1 MDLLCTLLTF
11 YASTVIAEQDT
22 LDAEI
27 ILESEYTRDS
37 IANGSIRISTN
48 PTPFQITDDRYETLT
63 RESNLHATHSSSS
76 STTQIYIIVVI
87 ESTVITISS
96 PNRREV
102 REFRYSY
109 KHSESDEKVQNAGK
123 ECDYNSGSGLFIRKR
138 RVYSI
143 EYPRKNLELLNVL
156 GEGNFGLVWKA
167 KVNGIKETGIVA
179 VKTAKVLTI
188 KFFNFIEKA
197 DSSENEWNDLLR
209 ELNIMLQ
216 LGQHPN
222 VVRILGCCTE
232 MVPYYLIMEY
242 VENGKLLTFLRNYR
256 SKKDYYNESESY
268 VTTSDLL
275 SFAYHCAKGMEFI
288 CSYGDEDVYEQKT
301 KGAMPIRW
309 MAPESLNLNQFT
321 TKTDIWSF
329 GILFWE
335 IVTLGSTPY
344 PGLGASDVIKNVR
357 EGYIMEKPDV
367 VWCTDACY
375 DLMKNCWNI
384 NPKKRPTFSEIKQTI
399 FNMLEK
405 RREFIDLTSFADN
418 LYYGILYKS
427 QGEKV

>member
-1 MDLLCTLLTF
+1 M
-11 YASTVIAEQDT
+11 IAA
-22 LDAEI
+22 L
-27 ILESEYTRDS
+27 SRK
-37 IANGSIRISTN
+37 
-48 PTPFQITDDRYETLT
+48 P
-63 RESNLHATHSSSS
+63 
-76 STTQIYIIVVI
+76 

-179 VKTAKVLTI
+179 VKTAK
-188 KFFNFIEKA
+188 
-197 DSSENEWNDLLR
+197 
-209 ELNIMLQ
+209 
-216 LGQHPN
+216 
-222 VVRILGCCTE
+222 
-232 MVPYYLIMEY
+232 VPYYLIMEY